1 MSRFVQLATMKSAA
15 EALSPEQKTINDMAN
30 ILSNAL
36 GVTLDPG
43 HLESIGGIVKMV
55 KTHVGDTASAASA
68 ASRATTSRADV
79 DDDVRVDDKAT
90 FFAEH
95 TRKLKNDDSVHA
107 EDIPII
113 LNALWE
119 SSREDKKQ
127 KKRAFESDGETD
139 PSNKKRRESDE
150 DAVHSPKKKAA
161 EKPDFTKAIPPE
173 DWSMTLLRN
182 IAEEA
187 SIKKTGTKKELA
199 MRIRE
204 LMCEI

>member
-1 MSRFVQLATMKSAA
+1 MKSAA
-15 EALSPEQKTINDMAN
+15 EALSPEQKTINDMAS
-30 ILSNAL
+30 ILSDAL
-36 GVTLDPG
+36 GVTLDTG

-55 KTHVGDTASAASA
+55 KRHVGDSASAASA
-68 ASRATTSRADV
+68 ATTSRAD
-79 DDDVRVDDKAT
+79 DDDVSVDDKAT

-95 TRKLKNDDSVHA
+95 TRKLKRDDSVHD

-119 SSREDKKQ
+119 SSREDKKKRPVESDCETNPSK
-127 KKRAFESDGETD
+127 KKRQDV
-139 PSNKKRRESDE
+139 SDE
-150 DAVHSPKKKAA
+150 DAVEMSKKKTAEKP

-187 SIKKTGTKKELA
+187 NIKKTGAKKELA
-199 MRIRE
+199 TRIRQMMSE
-204 LMCEI
+204 V